1 MVLNVENLSVSR
13 GGRPLLVELSF
24 NVSEGQA
31 LLLNGPNGLGKTSLL
46 RTLAGLQPPLKGQI
60 HVESDSAIYSGHA
73 DAIKTNLTVLE
84 NLRFWAEI
92 FGSQIQL
99 NEVLEIFDLARFRK
113 RYAGSLSAGQKRRLG
128 LSRLILSNRSLWLLD
143 EPTVALDQ
151 VSCGTLNEVV
161 RVHLNS
167 GGGAVIATHSDM
179 NLSGKAKLLDL
190 ILYKP
195 RQSLAFKEDELL

>member
-1 MVLNVENLSVSR
+1 MMLNVENLSVSR
-13 GGRPLLVELSF
+13 GSRPLLVELSF

-60 HVESDSAIYSGHA
+60 HVEADSAIYSGHA

-92 FGSQIQL
+92 FGSEIQL
-99 NEVLEIFDLARFRK
+99 NEVLETFDLARYRK
-113 RYAGSLSAGQKRRLG
+113 RYACSLSAGQKRRLG
-128 LSRLILSNRSLWLLD
+128 LSRLILSNRALWLLD
-143 EPTVALDQ
+143 EPTAALDQ
-151 VSCGTLNEVV
+151 VSCGTLNKVV

-179 NLSGKAKLLDL
+179 NLSGKTKSLDL
-190 ILYKP
+190 MLYKP
-195 RQSLAFKEDELL
+195 RPSLAFKEDELL